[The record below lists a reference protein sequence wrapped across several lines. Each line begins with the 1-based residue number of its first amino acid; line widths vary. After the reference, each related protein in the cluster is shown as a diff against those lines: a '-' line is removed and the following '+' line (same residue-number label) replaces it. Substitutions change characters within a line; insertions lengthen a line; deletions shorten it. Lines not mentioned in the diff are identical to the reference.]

1 MNSSIKE
8 KLNKMKYGQ
17 SHCLTAVGLS
27 VFPRLPTTFIQEE
40 KLLLPYDREKAIGK
54 EIGSIG

>member
-1 MNSSIKE
+1 
-8 KLNKMKYGQ
+8 MKHGQ